1 MAGSTGEIGEQGK
14 LIHRNATMGDP
25 LNVEEY
31 NQVNKGSLTSD
42 WVVSRGL
49 MLSLVEKME
58 NSYFLCSLCC

>member
-31 NQVNKGSLTSD
+31 NQVNEGSLTSD
-42 WVVSRGL
+42 WEPSR
-49 MLSLVEKME
+49 
-58 NSYFLCSLCC
+58 